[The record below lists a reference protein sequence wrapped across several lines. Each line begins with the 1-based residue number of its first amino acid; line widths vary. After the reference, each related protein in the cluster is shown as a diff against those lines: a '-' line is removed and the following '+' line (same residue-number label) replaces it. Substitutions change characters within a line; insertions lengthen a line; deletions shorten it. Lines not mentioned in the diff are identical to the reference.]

1 MSLLSQSILL
11 LIIISLGFNYS
22 IIQGYVYLANI
33 AAALISLILIA
44 NLKVSQIIDE
54 KRNIIVLALLIFY
67 ILMNLNS
74 FEGLKWIYLFI
85 MYYSFSIYFRYFYP
99 SINHILWA
107 YLVGIFLGTISSFQ
121 FIDISLLGYNVL
133 SNEFRGSIDALGGF
147 NTFGLLAA
155 IAIIIA
161 IHFQNIYKNTFL
173 KILLYIPIIFLF
185 YAEISTLSRGGFFT
199 LLVALFFYNF
209 FNRSMKVF
217 FGYMLVTLVGISL
230 ISLTIDIRNLLDR
243 YLFYDDYTGSG
254 RTEIWAYI
262 LSLMN
267 NPINILFGYG
277 AGPLHIDTNVMT
289 GSSIAI
295 YAESAHNTYLEIF
308 YQFGI
313 LGLSLFLMFLFNIST
328 SLNNIKDTNDKIILK
343 TIFFAL
349 LCSMFF
355 DSYFFSLQVAAIF
368 SLFYA
373 TFNYGG
379 LDEKFT

>member
-1 MSLLSQSILL
+1 MSFLSQLILL
-11 LIIISLGFNYS
+11 LIIVSLGFNYS
-22 IIQGYVYLANI
+22 IIPGYIYLSNI
-33 AAALISLILIA
+33 ISAIISLILFSQ
-44 NLKVSQIIDE
+44 LKVSQIIDE
-54 KRNIIVLALLIFY
+54 RRNITVLAFLIFY
-67 ILMNLNS
+67 ILLNLSS
-74 FEGLKWIYLFI
+74 FEGMKWIYLFI
-85 MYYSFSIYFRYFYP
+85 MYYSFSIYFRYLNP
-99 SINHILWA
+99 SINHILLA
-107 YLVGIFLGTISSFQ
+107 YLIGIFLGTIFSFQ
-121 FIDISLLGYNVL
+121 FVDISLLGYNVL

-185 YAEISTLSRGGFFT
+185 YAEISTLSRGGFLT
-199 LLVALFFYNF
+199 MIVALFFYNL
-209 FNRSMKVF
+209 FNNSIKVF
-217 FGYMLVTLVGISL
+217 FGFMLVALVAISL
-230 ISLTIDIRNLLDR
+230 ISQTIDIRNLLDR
-243 YLFYDDYTGSG
+243 YLFYDDLTGSG
-254 RTEIWAYI
+254 RTELWAYI
-262 LSLMN
+262 LSIMN

-277 AGPLHIDTNVMT
+277 AGPLNIDTNVMT

-313 LGLSLFLMFLFNIST
+313 LGLSFFLIFLFNIST
-328 SLNNIKDTNDKIILK
+328 SLEKIKDSKDKMILK

-349 LCSMFF
+349 LCSMFV
-355 DSYFFSLQVAAIF
+355 DSYFFSLQVAAVF

-379 LDEKFT
+379 LDEKFI